1 MSLNKLQDYIIFDLD
16 LCKRILDER
25 PNFKTDVL
33 WKKWGTLEI
42 QQQFNISKSKASK
55 HFRWLYVYLKDRT
68 ELVNRVIN
76 ERGKSRTEV

>member
-1 MSLNKLQDYIIFDLD
+1 LD

-33 WKKWGTLEI
+33 WEKWGTLEI
-42 QQQFNISKSKASK
+42 QQQFKMSKSKASK

-76 ERGKSRTEV
+76 ERGKNRTEV

>member
-1 MSLNKLQDYIIFDLD
+1 MSLNKLQDYIIYDLD
-16 LCKRILDER
+16 ICKRILDER
-25 PNFKTDVL
+25 SNFKTDVL
-33 WKKWGTLEI
+33 WEKWGTLEI